1 MKILEMIV
9 PGRAFLSNTQAN
21 RRVASSHAAP
31 ECSELPAFAL
41 KCSHFVGEKTEE
53 EQAWSYSHSS
63 MECDT

>member
-1 MKILEMIV
+1 MKLLEMMV

-41 KCSHFVGEKTEE
+41 KCSHFVSEKTEE
-53 EQAWSYSHSS
+53 EQAWSCSCSV
-63 MECDT
+63 MECDI